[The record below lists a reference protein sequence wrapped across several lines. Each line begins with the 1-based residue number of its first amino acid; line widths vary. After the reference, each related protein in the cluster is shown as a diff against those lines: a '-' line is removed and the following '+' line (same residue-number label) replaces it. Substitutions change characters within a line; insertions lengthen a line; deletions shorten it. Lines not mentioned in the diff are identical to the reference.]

1 LIFNGRIAT
10 TLVML
15 VIFAGMALMA
25 IHYPPKARFMPLLV
39 AIPATVLC
47 LMQLAIDVRR
57 SLRESADGASLDAE
71 EIARRPREVKMF
83 FWLAVFFF
91 GILAFGFLYAAPVLI
106 LAFLRFGER
115 ESWAVSIVAG
125 VASAAV
131 IYLVFARMLELFVFE
146 GLVPPLIFG

>member
-1 LIFNGRIAT
+1 MIFNGRIAT

-15 VIFAGMALMA
+15 AVFAGMALMA

-57 SLRESADGASLDAE
+57 GLRESADGASLDVEA
-71 EIARRPREVKMF
+71 IAQRPREVKMF
-83 FWLAVFFF
+83 FWLAVFFV
-91 GILAFGFLYAAPVLI
+91 GILAFGFLYATPILI
-106 LAFLRFGER
+106 LAFLRLGER
-115 ESWAVSIVAG
+115 ESWTVSIVGG

-131 IYLVFARMLELFVFE
+131 IYLVFARMLELFLFE
-146 GLVPPLIFG
+146 GLVTPLIFG